1 MAPFVGGK
9 GMQRLAMVAV
19 LAVLSVSARADAVI
33 GSWNIEHLGWNNG
46 KRVDLIARVAD
57 HFDLL
62 AVQELMDPA
71 ALGRLEHA
79 LEAASG
85 EPWSAMASHALGRGR
100 YREHYGFLWREAE
113 VEYLDGAVV
122 FLDPGDV
129 FAREPYSARFR
140 DRQSGE
146 AFVAAS
152 VHVVYGESVDDRL
165 PEIAALADYWQWLAE
180 AHPDT
185 PRLLMGDFNLPADHA
200 AWAPLRAL
208 GAVPALADQA
218 TTLSDADGR
227 YASRY
232 DNIWYRPDRLSPAD
246 LGMVRFPALVGLDH
260 ARARDRVSDHAP
272 VYLALHGGRL
282 ASPARGDAAVM
293 AARCVDLNAS
303 APAELEG
310 LPHVGPARAA
320 AIVAG
325 RPWHDAAELT
335 RIRGIAG
342 ARLAEIR
349 GSGRLCDS

>member
-1 MAPFVGGK
+1 MPRLVMA
-9 GMQRLAMVAV
+9 AV
-19 LAVLSVSARADAVI
+19 LVVLSLSARADAVV

-46 KRVDLIARVAD
+46 KRVDLVARVAD
-57 HFDLL
+57 RFDLL

-71 ALGRLEHA
+71 ALGQLEQA

-122 FLDPGDV
+122 FLDHGDV

-140 DRQSGE
+140 DRESGE

-152 VHVVYGESVDDRL
+152 VHVVYGDGTDDRL
-165 PEIAALADYWQWLAE
+165 PEIAALADYWRWLAE

-185 PRLLMGDFNLPADHA
+185 PRLLMGDFNLPPDHP

-208 GAVPALADQA
+208 GAVPAITDQA
-218 TTLSDADGR
+218 TTLSEADGR

-246 LGMVRFPALVGLDH
+246 LGVVRYPALVGLGH
-260 ARARDRVSDHAP
+260 HRARKRVSDHAP

-282 ASPARGDAAVM
+282 ASLAGQDDAAVM
-293 AARCVDLNAS
+293 AGHCIDLNAS
-303 APAELEG
+303 SPAALQG

-325 RPWHDAAELT
+325 RPWHDATELT
-335 RIRGIAG
+335 RIRGIAE
-342 ARLAEIR
+342 ARLDEIR
-349 GSGRLCDS
+349 GSGRLCDR